1 MLLYLVGGLAVFVGS
16 GVMAMA
22 GLGAAFLFVPLF
34 YYLGVPLPEATS
46 TALLLNAVSLSAAT
60 VAYARGGL
68 VDWRAGI
75 PVLIAAVIL
84 APVGAS
90 LTARVDRTMLLALFV
105 GFLVFAGAIML
116 FYTARTG
123 RRDRGGAAE
132 AAVGAAVGTGAGFLG
147 GLLGVGGGNIILP
160 ALTWLGLDPKVAAG
174 TTALAVVFSSL
185 SGFLG
190 HAALGGLDPL
200 FLVTMAL
207 LAAGGS
213 LAGSHLMRT
222 RLTGPQLKRIIG
234 VLLFV
239 IAAKIALDLL
249 PCARIG
255 AHGRTPVAP
264 CTTRLFH
271 DEGNLDGHHRWR
283 RSLRDPTA
291 RPPAWL
297 PPRLVWRRHGHGDRG
312 HRRVPG
318 PGANRRP
325 G

>member
-1 MLLYLVGGLAVFVGS
+1 MLLYLVGGLAVFAGS

-34 YYLGVPLPEATS
+34 YYLGVPLAEATS

-75 PVLIAAVIL
+75 PVLIAAVLL

-90 LTARVDRTMLLALFV
+90 LTARVDRTLLLALFV
-105 GFLVFAGAIML
+105 VFLLFAGAMML
-116 FYTARTG
+116 FYRARTG
-123 RRDRGGAAE
+123 RRDRGAAAE
-132 AAVGAAVGTGAGFLG
+132 AGIGASVGAAAGFLG

-160 ALTWLGLDPKVAAG
+160 GLTWLGLDPKVAAG
-174 TTALAVVFSSL
+174 TTALAVVFSSF

-200 FLVTMAL
+200 FLVTMAV

-213 LAGSHLMRT
+213 LVGSHLMRT

-249 PCARIG
+249 P
-255 AHGRTPVAP
+255 
-264 CTTRLFH
+264 
-271 DEGNLDGHHRWR
+271 
-283 RSLRDPTA
+283 
-291 RPPAWL
+291 
-297 PPRLVWRRHGHGDRG
+297 
-312 HRRVPG
+312 
-318 PGANRRP
+318 
-325 G
+325 

>member
-1 MLLYLVGGLAVFVGS
+1 MLLYFVGGLAVFVGS

-34 YYLGVPLPEATS
+34 YYLGVPLSEATS
-46 TALLLNAVSLSAAT
+46 TALLLNAVSLSMAT

-68 VDWRAGI
+68 VDWRAGV
-75 PVLIAAVIL
+75 PVLIAAVLL
-84 APVGAS
+84 APLGAS
-90 LTARVDRTMLLALFV
+90 LTARVDRTLLLGLFD
-105 GFLVFAGAIML
+105 GFLVFAGAMML
-116 FYTARTG
+116 FYKTRTG
-123 RRDRGGAAE
+123 RRDRGAAAE
-132 AAVGAAVGTGAGFLG
+132 AGVGASVGAVAGFLG

-160 ALTWLGLDPKVAAG
+160 GLTWLGLDPKVAAG

-200 FLVTMAL
+200 FLVTMAV

-213 LAGSHLMRT
+213 LAGSHLMQT

-249 PCARIG
+249 P
-255 AHGRTPVAP
+255 
-264 CTTRLFH
+264 
-271 DEGNLDGHHRWR
+271 
-283 RSLRDPTA
+283 
-291 RPPAWL
+291 
-297 PPRLVWRRHGHGDRG
+297 
-312 HRRVPG
+312 
-318 PGANRRP
+318 
-325 G
+325 